1 MRRIPLSFKILLL
14 LLLSF
19 LLSPPSYG
27 DTIRLKNGN
36 VFEGIVVDSD
46 GDHTTVKLDVG
57 TMTFTNAEIESIGA
71 SSAEEKDALEKRWKI
86 EKQRAKTSQLLAR
99 PEAGPVKEEKKKPA
113 TTKKRGQKRWRAPAE
128 ISWIENYAEGISKA
142 KIANKPAMIDFYTE
156 WCGWCKKLDKDT
168 LSNPKVQDKL
178 KEFTLL
184 KLDAE
189 VHHDTAAEYGVTG
202 YPTTLILDQK
212 GKLILKQPG
221 YMPPKGYL
229 KFLDKAA
236 AQAPEPAPE

>member
-1 MRRIPLSFKILLL
+1 MIAIAALLAA
-14 LLLSF
+14 
-19 LLSPPSYG
+19 PG
-27 DTIRLKNGN
+27 CDNGRNGN
-36 VFEGIVVDSD
+36 DNGRSGGGKKLSWHRSLPGAMLEAKKRNSLIVVD
-46 GDHTTVKLDVG
+46 V
-57 TMTFTNAEIESIGA
+57 
-71 SSAEEKDALEKRWKI
+71 
-86 EKQRAKTSQLLAR
+86 
-99 PEAGPVKEEKKKPA
+99 
-113 TTKKRGQKRWRAPAE
+113 
-128 ISWIENYAEGISKA
+128 
-142 KIANKPAMIDFYTE
+142 YTD

-189 VHHDTAAEYGVTG
+189 AHHDTAAEYGVTG